1 MPFQRD
7 YPCQKGDSFK
17 HRSKRSCE
25 SCPEIWVA
33 KCRVVH
39 EENAWRG
46 EVSLYQRKMPVKV
59 CLNCIYIIQNLN
71 KKQNNSGAL
80 RIVIQTWIESLPH
93 QIFYIQARQIF
104 KYIFLYPW
112 KMSEFSLSLAWQP
125 SKPPMFLGIFDGL
138 LCVRWWLDP
147 LLLRSSV
154 TLYQGV
160 NQCCCFK
167 SFSFGLRIRW
177 SLALRLY
184 VTQKVVPGAPEQ
196 TRALER
202 WQYLTWS
209 TLWRGEGKILGGS
222 EGNWGLSLREDFWRN
237 ILNSSLL
244 CIPQDHAWR

>member
-1 MPFQRD
+1 MR
-7 YPCQKGDSFK
+7 CGLSFK
-17 HRSKRSCE
+17 HELSRFHIKYFIFGRGRSSNISFCIPEK
-25 SCPEIWVA
+25 CPNSPFRLHDN
-33 KCRVVH
+33 RVSH
-39 EENAWRG
+39 LCFWA
-46 EVSLYQRKMPVKV
+46 SLMGY
-59 CLNCIYIIQNLN
+59 
-71 KKQNNSGAL
+71 
-80 RIVIQTWIESLPH
+80 
-93 QIFYIQARQIF
+93 F
-104 KYIFLYPW
+104 
-112 KMSEFSLSLAWQP
+112 
-125 SKPPMFLGIFDGL
+125 
-138 LCVRWWLDP
+138 CVRWWLDP